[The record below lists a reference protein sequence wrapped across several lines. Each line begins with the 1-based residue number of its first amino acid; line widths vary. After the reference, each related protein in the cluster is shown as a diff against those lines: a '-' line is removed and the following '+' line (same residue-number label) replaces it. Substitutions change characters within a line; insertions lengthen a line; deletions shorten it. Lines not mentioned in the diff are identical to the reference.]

1 LTPGRAAPSYSPS
14 ASLSSFWSRAAEP
27 GNIPMSAITRFF
39 GRTRDGIAGRL
50 GKLHAGIRWGA
61 LAIPLLFLL
70 FIAAFFF
77 EYRID
82 DSPNLQPNPNF
93 IVAGGSKA
101 VTMAATL
108 MDLEINHTAWSPN
121 RLWYHPIAYSAN
133 MKNYQ
138 QGIQYAVARWAV
150 EMADLLGRERGSGE
164 ADGDLTN
171 ASGLFKYDP
180 TAWIFP
186 SAVSQYDK
194 AIDHLVAYNRRLA
207 AGQAKYDKIASNLAV
222 FIDRISKDMGSQSAV
237 LELTVLSPGDFTPE
251 EKQHLTDNERAALSS
266 NGGYFDSRAGAA
278 FYATKGRLYAYY
290 VILKAI
296 GEDYAEV
303 LATKNAQDHWENML
317 VSLRSAATFS
327 KFFVANGAA
336 GAYFTPSDLST
347 QGFHLL
353 RADKQLAELADILN
367 K

>member
-1 LTPGRAAPSYSPS
+1 MAPIT
-14 ASLSSFWSRAAEP
+14 SS
-27 GNIPMSAITRFF
+27 I
-39 GRTRDGIAGRL
+39 GRL
-50 GKLHAGIRWGA
+50 REAIGERLGNMHVALRWV
-61 LAIPLLFLL
+61 AIGLPLLPLLF
-70 FIAAFFF
+70 IVAFFI

-82 DSPNLQPNPNF
+82 DSPDLAPNPKF
-93 IVAGGSKA
+93 VVQGGSKV

-108 MDLEINHTAWSPN
+108 MDLEINHTQWAPN
-121 RLWYHPIAYSAN
+121 RLWYHPIADSSN

-138 QGIQYAVARWAV
+138 QGIQYALARWAV

-164 ADGDLTN
+164 ADPDLSNT
-171 ASGLFKYDP
+171 AGLFKYDP

-186 SAVSQYDK
+186 SAVGQYNK
-194 AIDHLVAYNRRLA
+194 GIEHLQSYNQRLA

-222 FIDRISKDMGSQSAV
+222 FLDRISKDLGSQSAV
-237 LELTVLSPGDFTPE
+237 LELTVLSPDDFTPE
-251 EKQHLTDNERAALSS
+251 EKQHLTDNERAVLAS

-290 VILKAI
+290 VILNAI
-296 GEDYAEV
+296 GEDYADV
-303 LATKNAQDHWENML
+303 LAAKHAEQHWANML
-317 VSLRSAATFS
+317 ISLRSGATFS
-327 KFFVANGAA
+327 KFFIANGAA

-353 RADKQLAELADILN
+353 RADKQLDELSDILN

>member
-1 LTPGRAAPSYSPS
+1 
-14 ASLSSFWSRAAEP
+14 
-27 GNIPMSAITRFF
+27 M
-39 GRTRDGIAGRL
+39 GIVDRIRGWTSGRL
-50 GKLHAGIRWGA
+50 FAPLHRSHPSIRLVLAG
-61 LAIPLLFLL
+61 LAAAIILFWV
-70 FIAAFFF
+70 AFFV

-82 DSPNLQPNPNF
+82 DDPNLAPNPAF
-93 IVAGGSKA
+93 VVQGGSRA
-101 VTMAATL
+101 VTMAETL

-121 RLWYHPIAYSAN
+121 RLWYHPVAYSSN

-164 ADGDLTN
+164 ADGDLGT

-186 SAVSQYDK
+186 SSVTQYQK
-194 AIDHLVAYNRRLA
+194 GIERLESYNRRLA
-207 AGQAKYDKIASNLAV
+207 AGQAKYDKIASSLSL
-222 FIDRISKDMGSQSAV
+222 FLDRITKDLGSQSAS
-237 LELTVLSPGDFTPE
+237 LELTVLSPDDYSPE
-251 EKQHLTDNERAALSS
+251 EKQHLNDAERAALSS

-290 VILKAI
+290 ILLKAI
-296 GEDYAEV
+296 GEDYHDALV
-303 LATKNAQDHWENML
+303 AKNAAEHWENML

-336 GAYFTPSDLST
+336 GSYFTPSDLST

-353 RADKQLAELADILN
+353 RADKQLQELTDIMN

>member
-1 LTPGRAAPSYSPS
+1 MG
-14 ASLSSFWSRAAEP
+14 
-27 GNIPMSAITRFF
+27 AITRFI
-39 GRTRDGIAGRL
+39 GRTSDGIAGRL
-50 GKLHAGIRWGA
+50 GNLHAGLRWGA
-61 LAIPLLFLL
+61 LAIPVLLLLFLV
-70 FIAAFFF
+70 AFFI

-82 DSPNLQPNPNF
+82 DSPNLAPNPQF
-93 IVAGGSKA
+93 TIAGGSKA

-108 MDLEINHTAWSPN
+108 MDLEINHTAWAPN
-121 RLWYHPIAYSAN
+121 RLWYHPIAYSSN
-133 MKNYQ
+133 MNNYQ
-138 QGIQYAVARWAV
+138 QGIQYAIARWAV
-150 EMADLLGRERGSGE
+150 EMADMLGRERGSGE
-164 ADGDLTN
+164 ADADLTT

-194 AIDHLVAYNRRLA
+194 GIDHLVAYNRRLA

-222 FIDRISKDMGSQSAV
+222 FLDRISKDMGSQSAV
-237 LELTVLSPGDFTPE
+237 LELTVLSPDDFTAE
-251 EKQHLTDNERAALSS
+251 EKQHLTDNERAALSR
-266 NGGYFDSRAGAA
+266 NGGYFDGRAGAA

-296 GEDYAEV
+296 GEDYADV
-303 LATKNAQDHWENML
+303 LATKHAEEHWANML

-353 RADKQLAELADILN
+353 RADKQLAELVDILN

>member
-1 LTPGRAAPSYSPS
+1 MGAIGR
-14 ASLSSFWSRAAEP
+14 F
-27 GNIPMSAITRFF
+27 
-39 GRTRDGIAGRL
+39 AGRL
-50 GKLHAGIRWGA
+50 SGGFAGRMRNLHIGIRLTA
-61 LAIPLLFLL
+61 LALPVLLLL
-70 FIAAFFF
+70 FIIAFFI
-77 EYRID
+77 EYTID
-82 DSPNLQPNPNF
+82 DDANLAANPAF
-93 IVAGGSKA
+93 VADGGSEA

-108 MDLEINHTAWSPN
+108 MDLEINHRSWAPN
-121 RLWYHPIAYSAN
+121 RLWYHPAAYSSN

-164 ADGDLTN
+164 ADADLTN
-171 ASGLFKYDP
+171 AAGHFKYNP
-180 TAWIFP
+180 KAWLFP
-186 SAVSQYDK
+186 SAVTEYNK
-194 AIDHLVAYNRRLA
+194 GIDGLLAYNRRLA

-222 FIDRISKDMGSQSAV
+222 FLDRISKDLGSQSAV
-237 LELTVLSPGDFTPE
+237 LELTVLSPDDFTE
-251 EKQHLTDNERAALSS
+251 DEKRRLTDNERAALSR
-266 NGGYFDSRAGAA
+266 NGGYFDFRAAA
-278 FYATKGRLYAYY
+278 DFYATKGRLYAYY

-296 GEDYAEV
+296 GQDYADV
-303 LATKNAQDHWENML
+303 LASKHAEEHWANML

>member
-1 LTPGRAAPSYSPS
+1 MGAV
-14 ASLSSFWSRAAEP
+14 
-27 GNIPMSAITRFF
+27 TRFA
-39 GRTRDGIAGRL
+39 GRMRDGIAGRL
-50 GKLHAGIRWGA
+50 GNLHIAIRWG
-61 LAIPLLFLL
+61 LAAVPLLLL
-70 FIAAFFF
+70 LYVGAFFLQ
-77 EYRID
+77 YRID
-82 DSPNLQPNPNF
+82 DSPDLQANPKF
-93 IVAGGSKA
+93 AVTGGSKA

-108 MDLEINHTAWSPN
+108 MDLEINHTEWAPN
-121 RLWYHPIAYSAN
+121 RLWYNPIAYSSN

-150 EMADLLGRERGSGE
+150 EMADMLGRERGSGE
-164 ADGDLTN
+164 ADVDLNT

-180 TAWIFP
+180 TAWLLP
-186 SAVSQYDK
+186 SAVTKYDEGI
-194 AIDHLVAYNRRLA
+194 AHLVAYNQRLA
-207 AGQAKYDKIASNLAV
+207 NGQAKYDKIASNLSL
-222 FIDRISKDMGSQSAV
+222 FLDRISKDLGSQSAA
-237 LELTVLSPGDFTPE
+237 LELTVLSPDDFTPE
-251 EKQHLTDNERAALSS
+251 EKQHLTDSERATLSS

-296 GEDYAEV
+296 GEDYSDVIAAKHAEE
-303 LATKNAQDHWENML
+303 HWANML

>member
-1 LTPGRAAPSYSPS
+1 MNALRNFAA
-14 ASLSSFWSRAAEP
+14 R
-27 GNIPMSAITRFF
+27 I
-39 GRTRDGIAGRL
+39 RDGLSGWLRNRHIA
-50 GKLHAGIRWGA
+50 IRAVLLAVPAA
-61 LAIPLLFLL
+61 LLL
-70 FIAAFFF
+70 FIILFFL

-82 DSPNLQPNPNF
+82 DEPELKPNAAFTIQ
-93 IVAGGSKA
+93 GGSKA

-108 MDLEINHTAWSPN
+108 MDLEINHTGWAPN
-121 RLWYHPIAYSAN
+121 RLWYHPIAYSSN

-138 QGIQYAVARWAV
+138 KGIQYAVARWAV
-150 EMADLLGRERGSGE
+150 EMADVLGRERGSGE

-171 ASGLFKYDP
+171 ASGHFKYDP
-180 TAWIFP
+180 EAWILP
-186 SAVSQYDK
+186 SAVTEYNK
-194 AIDHLVAYNRRLA
+194 GIDGLEAYNKRLA

-222 FIDRISKDMGSQSAV
+222 FLDRISKDLGSQSAA
-237 LELTVLSPGDFTPE
+237 LELTVLSPDDFTPD
-251 EKQHLTDNERAALSS
+251 EKKRLTDNERAALSS

-290 VILKAI
+290 ILLKAI
-296 GEDYAEV
+296 GEDYADV
-303 LATKNAQDHWENML
+303 LAAKHAEEHWANMM

-327 KFFVANGAA
+327 KFFVANGSA

-353 RADKQLAELADILN
+353 RADKQLDELTDILN

>member
-1 LTPGRAAPSYSPS
+1 MS
-14 ASLSSFWSRAAEP
+14 AISRAA
-27 GNIPMSAITRFF
+27 
-39 GRTRDGIAGRL
+39 GRMRDGIAGRL
-50 GKLHAGIRWGA
+50 GNLHIGFRLGLLAVPA
-61 LAIPLLFLL
+61 LLVLFVV
-70 FIAAFFF
+70 AFFI

-82 DSPNLQPNPNF
+82 DSPDLQPNPKF
-93 IVAGGSKA
+93 TISGGSKA

-108 MDLEINHTAWSPN
+108 MDLEINHTGWAPN
-121 RLWYHPIAYSAN
+121 RLWYHPIAYSSN

-164 ADGDLTN
+164 ADADLTN

-180 TAWIFP
+180 TAWLLP
-186 SAVSQYDK
+186 SAVGEYNNG
-194 AIDHLVAYNRRLA
+194 IDRLVAYNRRLA
-207 AGQAKYDKIASNLAV
+207 AGQAKYDRISSNLAL
-222 FIDRISKDMGSQSAV
+222 FLDRIGKDLGSQSAV
-237 LELTVLSPGDFTPE
+237 LELTVLSPDDFTAD
-251 EKQHLTDNERAALSS
+251 EKKRLTDNERAALTS

-278 FYATKGRLYAYY
+278 FYATKGRIYAYY

-296 GEDYAEV
+296 GEDYADV
-303 LATKNAQDHWENML
+303 LAAKHAEEHWANML

-327 KFFVANGAA
+327 KFFVANGEA

-353 RADKQLAELADILN
+353 RADKQLGELADILN

>member
-1 LTPGRAAPSYSPS
+1 MAWITNSIGRMRDA
-14 ASLSSFWSRAAEP
+14 LS
-27 GNIPMSAITRFF
+27 
-39 GRTRDGIAGRL
+39 GRL
-50 GKLHAGIRWGA
+50 GNMHAALRWA
-61 LAIPLLFLL
+61 AIGLPLLLLL
-70 FIAAFFF
+70 FIVAFFF

-82 DSPNLQPNPNF
+82 DSPDLAPNPKF
-93 IVAGGSKA
+93 VVQGGSKA

-108 MDLEINHTAWSPN
+108 MDLEINHTFWAPN
-121 RLWYHPIAYSAN
+121 RLWYHPIAYSSN

-138 QGIQYAVARWAV
+138 KGIQYALGRWAV
-150 EMADLLGRERGSGE
+150 EMADLLARERGSGE
-164 ADGDLTN
+164 ADPDLSNTK
-171 ASGLFKYDP
+171 GLFQYDP

-194 AIDHLVAYNRRLA
+194 GIDHLQSYNQRLA

-222 FIDRISKDMGSQSAV
+222 FLDRISKDLGSQSAV
-237 LELTVLSPGDFTPE
+237 LELTVLSPDDVTPE
-251 EKQHLTDNERAALSS
+251 EKQHLTDNERAVLAS

-296 GEDYAEV
+296 GEDYADV
-303 LATKNAQDHWENML
+303 LAAKHAEEHWANML
-317 VSLRSAATFS
+317 ISLRSGATFS

-336 GAYFTPSDLST
+336 GSYFTPSDLST

-353 RADKQLAELADILN
+353 RADKQLAELSDILN

>member
-1 LTPGRAAPSYSPS
+1 VGREV
-14 ASLSSFWSRAAEP
+14 RE
-27 GNIPMSAITRFF
+27 IPMGAIASFF
-39 GRTRDGIAGRL
+39 SRLRRRIAERL
-50 GKLHAGIRWGA
+50 SGLHLGIRLAA
-61 LAIPLLFLL
+61 LAIPVLILVFV
-70 FIAAFFF
+70 AAFFI

-82 DSPNLQPNPNF
+82 DSPDLAPAPKF
-93 IVAGGSKA
+93 AIAGGSNA
-101 VTMAATL
+101 VAMAATL
-108 MDLEINHTAWSPN
+108 MDLEINHTAWAPN
-121 RLWYHPIAYSAN
+121 RLWYHPVAYSSN

-164 ADGDLTN
+164 ADSDLSN
-171 ASGLFKYDP
+171 AAGLFKYNP

-186 SAVSQYDK
+186 SAVGQYNRG
-194 AIDHLVAYNRRLA
+194 IDSLLAYNRRLA

-222 FIDRISKDMGSQSAV
+222 FLDRISKDLGSQSAN
-237 LELTVLSPGDFTPE
+237 LELTVLSPDDFTPE
-251 EKQHLTDNERAALSS
+251 EKQRLTDNERAALST
-266 NGGYFDSRAGAA
+266 NGGYFDSRATAA

-290 VILKAI
+290 VILKGI
-296 GEDYAEV
+296 GEDYADV
-303 LATKNAQDHWENML
+303 LATKNAEGHWANML

-336 GAYFTPSDLST
+336 GSYFTPSDLST